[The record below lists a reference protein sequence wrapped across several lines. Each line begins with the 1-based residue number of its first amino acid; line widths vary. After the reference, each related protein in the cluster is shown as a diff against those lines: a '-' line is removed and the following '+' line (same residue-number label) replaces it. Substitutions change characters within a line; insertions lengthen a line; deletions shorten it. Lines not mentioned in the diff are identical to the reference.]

1 MRHNISIDDQVLAD
15 LQTALTSQRTP
26 TEISA
31 WDLVKAMK
39 PALAKAREQ
48 GKTLEEMH
56 ADVLSCGIEIKLGTF
71 RKYASDLLTDD
82 EPKSYGSKAA
92 LPKQPQPTEPSSLR
106 SMRGGPKPPTGM
118 GC

>member
-1 MRHNISIDDQVLAD
+1 MRNNISIDEQVLAD

-82 EPKSYGSKAA
+82 ASKACGPKSA
-92 LPKQPQPTEPSSLR
+92 LPKLPQPTEPSSLR
-106 SMRGGPKPPTGM
+106 SMRGSNKSPSGM
-118 GC
+118 SC

>member
-39 PALAKAREQ
+39 PALQTARAQ

-56 ADVLSCGIEIKLGTF
+56 QDVVRCGIEIKLGTF

-82 EPKSYGSKAA
+82 APKSYSPKAA
-92 LPKQPQPTEPSSLR
+92 LPNQSQPAAPSSLR
-106 SMRGGPKPPTGM
+106 SMRGGPKPPSSM